1 MILLIAF
8 TRDTPPYPLST
19 DGGTDGGSTEQ
30 TAMRPGLDGIPSYY
44 INIFSF
50 VTCRVRRGG
59 GVTGCTQAKR
69 HQETRTG
76 TASTI
81 PITVIKGIVDNL
93 AVCFMVFPRV
103 FLCLLPIFVLSCG
116 QNTVILSIYSQ
127 KYHHFSISKA
137 FFACSAS
144 AITRLLV
151 TFPTVCGVSC
161 H

>member
-1 MILLIAF
+1 MAGC
-8 TRDTPPYPLST
+8 TRD
-19 DGGTDGGSTEQ
+19 Q
-30 TAMRPGLDGIPSYY
+30 
-44 INIFSF
+44 
-50 VTCRVRRGG
+50 
-59 GVTGCTQAKR
+59 Q

-103 FLCLLPIFVLSCG
+103 FLCLLLVFVLFCC
-116 QNTVILSIYSQ
+116 QNTVIFTIYSQ
-127 KYHHFSISKA
+127 KYHHFSISSA

-144 AITRLLV
+144 AITKLLV

>member
-1 MILLIAF
+1 MGEVPNKQRCGQGW
-8 TRDTPPYPLST
+8 TVYPPHTKP
-19 DGGTDGGSTEQ
+19 
-30 TAMRPGLDGIPSYY
+30 
-44 INIFSF
+44 IFKPA
-50 VTCRVRRGG
+50 CQCEEGG

-69 HQETRTG
+69 HQETITC

-93 AVCFMVFPRV
+93 AVCFVVFPRV
-103 FLCLLPIFVLSCG
+103 FSCLLPVFVLSCG

-127 KYHHFSISKA
+127 NWYHFSISRA

-151 TFPTVCGVSC
+151 TFPTCCGVSC

>member
-1 MILLIAF
+1 M
-8 TRDTPPYPLST
+8 
-19 DGGTDGGSTEQ
+19 
-30 TAMRPGLDGIPSYY
+30 
-44 INIFSF
+44 
-50 VTCRVRRGG
+50 
-59 GVTGCTQAKR
+59 TGCTQVKQN
-69 HQETRTG
+69 QETRTG

-103 FLCLLPIFVLSCG
+103 FLCLLLVFVLSCC

-127 KYHHFSISKA
+127 KYHHFSISRA

>member
-1 MILLIAF
+1 MGEVPNKQRCWLERNGI
-8 TRDTPPYPLST
+8 ST
-19 DGGTDGGSTEQ
+19 TNH
-30 TAMRPGLDGIPSYY
+30 L
-44 INIFSF
+44 FF
-50 VTCRVRRGG
+50 HRVCQCEEGG
-59 GVTGCTQAKR
+59 GMTGCTQVKQR
-69 HQETRTG
+69 QETRAG

-103 FLCLLPIFVLSCG
+103 FLCLLLVFVLSCC
-116 QNTVILSIYSQ
+116 QNTVIFTIYSQ
-127 KYHHFSISKA
+127 KYHHFSISRA

-151 TFPTVCGVSC
+151 TFPTACGVSC

>member
-1 MILLIAF
+1 MGEVPNLQ
-8 TRDTPPYPLST
+8 RC
-19 DGGTDGGSTEQ
+19 
-30 TAMRPGLDGIPSYY
+30 GLERNGMPAT
-44 INIFSF
+44 NHLFF
-50 VTCRVRRGG
+50 HRVCQCEEGG
-59 GVTGCTQAKR
+59 GDAGCTQVER

-93 AVCFMVFPRV
+93 AVYFMVFPRV
-103 FLCLLPIFVLSCG
+103 FLCLLLVFVLSCG
-116 QNTVILSIYSQ
+116 QNTVIFATYSQ
-127 KYHHFSISKA
+127 NWHHFSISRA

-151 TFPTVCGVSC
+151 TFPTCCGVSC

>member
-1 MILLIAF
+1 M
-8 TRDTPPYPLST
+8 
-19 DGGTDGGSTEQ
+19 
-30 TAMRPGLDGIPSYY
+30 
-44 INIFSF
+44 
-50 VTCRVRRGG
+50 
-59 GVTGCTQAKR
+59 
-69 HQETRTG
+69 HQVPAGPETRTG

-93 AVCFMVFPRV
+93 AVRFMVFPRV
-103 FLCLLPIFVLSCG
+103 FLCLLPVFVLSCG

-127 KYHHFSISKA
+127 KYHHFSISRA

-144 AITRLLV
+144 AITKLLV

>member
-1 MILLIAF
+1 MGEVPNKQRCGQGWTVYPTLHQHF
-8 TRDTPPYPLST
+8 FFRDLPC
-19 DGGTDGGSTEQ
+19 EE
-30 TAMRPGLDGIPSYY
+30 
-44 INIFSF
+44 
-50 VTCRVRRGG
+50 GG
-59 GVTGCTQAKR
+59 GVTGCARYQQ

-81 PITVIKGIVDNL
+81 PITIIKGIVDNL

-127 KYHHFSISKA
+127 KYHHFSISRA

-144 AITRLLV
+144 AMTRLLV

-161 H
+161 HWKRAFKPKIDPAGLPLLL

>member
-1 MILLIAF
+1 MGEVPNKQ
-8 TRDTPPYPLST
+8 RCGQDWN
-19 DGGTDGGSTEQ
+19 
-30 TAMRPGLDGIPSYY
+30 GIPTTNHLFFY
-44 INIFSF
+44 
-50 VTCRVRRGG
+50 RVCQCEEGG
-59 GVTGCTQAKR
+59 GVTYCTQVKW
-69 HQETRTG
+69 HQEARTD

-103 FLCLLPIFVLSCG
+103 FLCLLLVFALSCG

-127 KYHHFSISKA
+127 KWHHFSISRA

-151 TFPTVCGVSC
+151 TFPTCCGVSC

>member
-1 MILLIAF
+1 MGEVPNKQRCGLERNGI
-8 TRDTPPYPLST
+8 ST
-19 DGGTDGGSTEQ
+19 TNH
-30 TAMRPGLDGIPSYY
+30 L
-44 INIFSF
+44 FF
-50 VTCRVRRGG
+50 HRVCQCEEGG
-59 GVTGCTQAKR
+59 GVTGCTQVKR

-81 PITVIKGIVDNL
+81 PITVIKGVVDNL

-103 FLCLLPIFVLSCG
+103 FLCLLPVFVLSCC

-127 KYHHFSISKA
+127 KYHHFSISRA

>member
-30 TAMRPGLDGIPSYY
+30 AAMRPGLDGMPPHTQP
-44 INIFSF
+44 IFKPACQCEEGEG
-50 VTCRVRRGG
+50 CRLHPG
-59 GVTGCTQAKR
+59 QAESGDR
-69 HQETRTG
+69 NRA
-76 TASTI
+76 ASTI

-103 FLCLLPIFVLSCG
+103 FLCLSPIFVLSCG
-116 QNTVILSIYSQ
+116 QNTVILSIYYQ
-127 KYHHFSISKA
+127 KYHHFSISRA

-144 AITRLLV
+144 AITKLLV
-151 TFPTVCGVSC
+151 TFPTCCGVSC

>member
-1 MILLIAF
+1 
-8 TRDTPPYPLST
+8 
-19 DGGTDGGSTEQ
+19 
-30 TAMRPGLDGIPSYY
+30 MRPGLDGVPPHTQLFFQAGLS
-44 INIFSF
+44 
-50 VTCRVRRGG
+50 CEEGG

-103 FLCLLPIFVLSCG
+103 FPCLLPIFVLSCC

-127 KYHHFSISKA
+127 KCHHFSISRA

>member
-1 MILLIAF
+1 MILPPTLSLRTAVLMGEVPNKQRCGQGWTVYPTLHQHF
-8 TRDTPPYPLST
+8 FFRDLPC
-19 DGGTDGGSTEQ
+19 EE
-30 TAMRPGLDGIPSYY
+30 
-44 INIFSF
+44 
-50 VTCRVRRGG
+50 GG
-59 GVTGCTQAKR
+59 GVTGCAQAPAEP
-69 HQETRTG
+69 ETRTS

-127 KYHHFSISKA
+127 KCHHFSISRA

>member
-1 MILLIAF
+1 MIL
-8 TRDTPPYPLST
+8 PPTLSLR
-19 DGGTDGGSTEQ
+19 
-30 TAMRPGLDGIPSYY
+30 TAVLMGEVPNKQRCGNGWTVCSHIL
-44 INIFSF
+44 NQFSN
-50 VTCRVRRGG
+50 RLASVRRGEG
-59 GVTGCTQAKR
+59 WRLHQGKL

-103 FLCLLPIFVLSCG
+103 FLCLLLIFVLSCG
-116 QNTVILSIYSQ
+116 KTTVILSIYSQ
-127 KYHHFSISKA
+127 NWHHFSISRA

-144 AITRLLV
+144 AITKLLV

>member
-1 MILLIAF
+1 MH
-8 TRDTPPYPLST
+8 
-19 DGGTDGGSTEQ
+19 Q
-30 TAMRPGLDGIPSYY
+30 VKQ
-44 INIFSF
+44 N
-50 VTCRVRRGG
+50 
-59 GVTGCTQAKR
+59 
-69 HQETRTG
+69 QETITG

-93 AVCFMVFPRV
+93 AVCFIVFPRV
-103 FLCLLPIFVLSCG
+103 FLCLLLVFVLSCG
-116 QNTVILSIYSQ
+116 QNTVIFTIYSQ
-127 KYHHFSISKA
+127 KYHHFSISRA

>member
-1 MILLIAF
+1 MRPAPVSSFPFLPSKKFCFFYPKKILLFALAILLIAF
-8 TRDTPPYPLST
+8 TLDTPPYPLSM

-30 TAMRPGLDGIPSYY
+30 TAMRPGLDGIPPHTQLFFFRDLS
-44 INIFSF
+44 
-50 VTCRVRRGG
+50 CEEGG
-59 GVTGCTQAKR
+59 GVTGCTQVKR

-116 QNTVILSIYSQ
+116 
-127 KYHHFSISKA
+127 
-137 FFACSAS
+137 
-144 AITRLLV
+144 
-151 TFPTVCGVSC
+151 
-161 H
+161 